1 MLATE
6 IKAELTK
13 TYGTKYGSGPKDSG
27 CPAVQVAILTSRIN
41 ELKEHFG
48 KHIHDY
54 HSNRGLL
61 KMIGS
66 QEVSDSQLPDKL
78 KELVSQ
84 DMFSCTLLQ
93 EETMNESLCL
103 YSASTEIK
111 F

>member
-6 IKAELTK
+6 IKADLTK
-13 TYGTKYGSGPKDSG
+13 TYGTKYGSGANDSG
-27 CPAVQVAILTSRIN
+27 CPAVQVAILTHRIN

-66 QEVSDSQLPDKL
+66 RKSLLRYLQRKDVDKYKGL
-78 KELVSQ
+78 IADLGLRK
-84 DMFSCTLLQ
+84 
-93 EETMNESLCL
+93 
-103 YSASTEIK
+103 
-111 F
+111 

>member
-1 MLATE
+1 MLAKS

-13 TYGTKYGSGPKDSG
+13 TYGVKYGSSEKDSG
-27 CPAVQVAILTSRIN
+27 CPAVQVAILTHRIN

-66 QEVSDSQLPDKL
+66 RKSLLRYLQRKNEVNYKGLITDLGLRK
-78 KELVSQ
+78 
-84 DMFSCTLLQ
+84 
-93 EETMNESLCL
+93 
-103 YSASTEIK
+103 
-111 F
+111 

>member
-1 MLATE
+1 MLAKS

-13 TYGTKYGSGPKDSG
+13 TYGVKYGSSEKDSG
-27 CPAVQVAILTSRIN
+27 CPAVQVAILTHRIN

-66 QEVSDSQLPDKL
+66 RKSLLRYLQRKNEVNYKGLISDLGLRK
-78 KELVSQ
+78 
-84 DMFSCTLLQ
+84 
-93 EETMNESLCL
+93 
-103 YSASTEIK
+103 
-111 F
+111 